1 MDVHIGELSAEV
13 RAVDDRTLVSPEVLD
28 AVVTEVM
35 RRLDARRSSDESHR
49 EERALWGSVREG
61 GR

>member
-1 MDVHIGELSAEV
+1 
-13 RAVDDRTLVSPEVLD
+13 
-28 AVVTEVM
+28 M